1 MQINI
6 SDQDVKLHTRILQRL
21 QLLLIVAMGLTI
33 ATLYNA
39 GAFSKTP
46 VADAKPVATKAESVV
61 SNSTPTDKSASTAA
75 AEDVVVD
82 ESDSNVAAESDTQP
96 TNQPD
101 DTPSDEPTDS
111 SIELESDTHEAT
123 NPAQTVPV
131 AQLPIP
137 KHEAF
142 DSEADLPLS
151 NPTPDDNSGDRSVFD
166 PLVVTELVNDRAK
179 TLLGDYVRLRKRL
192 HVSGKQIA
200 MTAKRLAASHAG
212 GGSDAAT
219 VSADAVTLET
229 AKSNSIS
236 REPIEDSQDSI
247 VIRNAKVN
255 RGTVAFLVGREVKQ
269 LKPGASLKLPADQT
283 TVVVRF
289 HRGGE
294 FGNATLTLSPGIYEF
309 EATAR
314 GWYLETAK
322 D

>member
-46 VADAKPVATKAESVV
+46 VADKAESVV
-61 SNSTPTDKSASTAA
+61 SSPTAA
-75 AEDVVVD
+75 DQSATTAADEDVVVH
-82 ESDSNVAAESDTQP
+82 ESNSNTAAESDNEP
-96 TNQPD
+96 TFLPV
-101 DTPSDEPTDS
+101 DTPSDEPIDS
-111 SIELESDTHEAT
+111 SNELEGDTQEAT
-123 NPAQTVPV
+123 NLSQTVPV

-137 KHEAF
+137 KHEGF
-142 DSEADLPLS
+142 DGDAEVPLS
-151 NPTPDDNSGDRSVFD
+151 NSTPNDRSEDRSVFEQV
-166 PLVVTELVNDRAK
+166 VVTELVHDRAK
-179 TLLGDYVRLRKRL
+179 TIFGDYVRLRKRF

-219 VSADAVTLET
+219 VSTDAVTLET
-229 AKSNSIS
+229 AKSNSIN
-236 REPIEDSQDSI
+236 RGPLRDSADSI

-269 LKPGASLKLPADQT
+269 LKPGASLQLPADQT

-294 FGNATLTLSPGIYEF
+294 FGNATLTLLPGIYEF